1 MPQRSVLIF
10 DNYDSFTYNLVHQVE
25 KILRNRVDVIKNDEY
40 PVSAITGYEKI
51 IFSPGPGVPDEAG
64 NMKALIRSQSGK
76 ASILGVCLG
85 MQAIAEVFGAR
96 LHNLEKVQH
105 GLSLPVHFREDCKLF
120 ESINCNPFNAGRY
133 HSWVVSREGFPSCL
147 KVIAEGD
154 KGEIMAIEHNTFNI
168 TGVQFH
174 PESILTPSGELI
186 MKNWIL
192 NY

>member
-25 KILRNRVDVIKNDEY
+25 KILRNRVDVVKNDEC
-40 PVSAITGYEKI
+40 PVSAISGYEKI

-64 NMKALIRSQSGK
+64 NMKDLIRSQSGK

-105 GLSLPVHFREDCKLF
+105 GLSY
-120 ESINCNPFNAGRY
+120 PF
-133 HSWVVSREGFPSCL
+133 
-147 KVIAEGD
+147 
-154 KGEIMAIEHNTFNI
+154 I
-168 TGVQFH
+168 TGKIV
-174 PESILTPSGELI
+174 
-186 MKNWIL
+186 NYL
-192 NY
+192 NP